1 MSNIF
6 IKWRK
11 AIGFLNFNPLN
22 RLYSNKGLD
31 AKESLLDNLIKNRYH
46 TGESW
51 DDCGA
56 SLPDMAMIENNLY
69 YVELAN
75 KLGVLK
81 DIHVTP
87 LVMAGIIQEIRR
99 NAGLTYSVSCS
110 LPNEAIFKGITDIIQ
125 KYKMKLIHSEI
136 LYDIDVK
143 TGKQLS
149 YKFYTIS
156 VKHPDYKRRIT
167 INIFLYY
174 ENANGFLSSTVH
186 TAISSI
192 KYYSQL

>member
-22 RLYSNKGLD
+22 RLYSNKGLE
-31 AKESLLDNLIKNRYH
+31 AKESVLDNLIKNRYH
-46 TGESW
+46 TGKSW

-75 KLGVLK
+75 KLGILK

-87 LVMAGIIQEIRR
+87 LIMAGIVEEVRR
-99 NAGLTYSVSCS
+99 GIEYSVECS
-110 LPNEAIFKGITDIIQ
+110 LLCEPLFNAVVDIVK
-125 KYKMKLIHSEI
+125 KYKIKLIHDEI
-136 LYDIDVK
+136 LKDVDPK
-143 TGKQLS
+143 TGAQLE
-149 YKFYTIS
+149 YRFYTVS
-156 VKHPDYKRRIT
+156 VKHPDYKRRVN

-174 ENANGFLSSTVH
+174 KNANGFLSSTIH
-186 TAISSI
+186 TAIHSI
-192 KYYSQL
+192 NYYSQL